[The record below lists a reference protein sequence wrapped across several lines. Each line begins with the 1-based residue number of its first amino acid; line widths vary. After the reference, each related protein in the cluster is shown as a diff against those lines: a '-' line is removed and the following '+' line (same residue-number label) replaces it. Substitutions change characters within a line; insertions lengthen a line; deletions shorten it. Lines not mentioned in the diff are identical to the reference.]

1 MSQSVLY
8 FSYDKKKRPEKGLVV
23 HFMNRLTEK
32 LNQDLTKLN
41 LPVLAGTKTK
51 TFVRMNTELQTMSE
65 AELVGVV
72 RDYGLLI
79 PILFLADISVDYAK
93 FITGDTDIDMRG
105 FIRYVDTQLLIA
117 TDFDLRRMDMYFRC
131 IPSFDPRGQDV
142 DTLRQ
147 EYVKFILEYCINNR
161 YKSPTENILDLEQ
174 MLHV

>member
-1 MSQSVLY
+1 M
-8 FSYDKKKRPEKGLVV
+8 
-23 HFMNRLTEK
+23 
-32 LNQDLTKLN
+32 
-41 LPVLAGTKTK
+41 PVLAGTKTK

-79 PILFLADISVDYAK
+79 PILFLADVSVDYAK
-93 FITGDTDIDMRG
+93 FITGDVDIDMRG
-105 FIRYVDTQLLIA
+105 FIRYVDTQLLVA
-117 TDFDLRRMDMYFRC
+117 TDFDLRKMDTYFRC

-142 DTLRQ
+142 DTLRQTLRQ

-161 YKSPTENILDLEQ
+161 YKSPTENILDLEK